1 MKALF
6 QSATL
11 LSAFAIAA
19 IALMNFPIGAAA
31 GGKTHGFN
39 APPLVLVDLLT
50 NGKSDPL
57 GNGWI
62 VVN

>member
-1 MKALF
+1 MKTFF

-39 APPLVLVDLLT
+39 APPQVFVDLLT
-50 NGKSDPL
+50 NGKNDPL
-57 GNGWI
+57 GDGWI